1 MLTITIHF
9 LYLTHIISYIYEQGS
24 IDISLRQSGHS
35 LEGVRPPPESS
46 SYEEPPPAHSESED
60 EDSEDDPPPPPPP
73 PAAIDAAAMQRE
85 RIARLVSSAD
95 YTLSHS
101 VPRSSSARKNREEKE
116 FEEAVGVPL
125 PEREEEEEEV
135 KEVTMEL
142 IEEAESVARQAFLYH
157 LKLHAPGLSQELMS
171 QTFSGEWS
179 WANSSI
185 GAHRFFNKGVGW
197 NEK

>member
-1 MLTITIHF
+1 MDLQIH
-9 LYLTHIISYIYEQGS
+9 Q
-24 IDISLRQSGHS
+24 
-35 LEGVRPPPESS
+35 
-46 SYEEPPPAHSESED
+46 
-60 EDSEDDPPPPPPP
+60 PPPPPPP

-85 RIARLVSSAD
+85 RVARLVSSAD
-95 YTLSHS
+95 RYRTVVVTHDLPLKKKIERKK
-101 VPRSSSARKNREEKE
+101 VRRSSRCTLTRERRDED
-116 FEEAVGVPL
+116 
-125 PEREEEEEEV
+125 V

-142 IEEAESVARQAFLYH
+142 IEEAESVRKASIFYH
-157 LKLHAPGLSQELMS
+157 LKLHAPGLSQELKS

>member
-1 MLTITIHF
+1 MYQLLFMLTITIHF

-125 PEREEEEEEV
+125 PERE
-135 KEVTMEL
+135 
-142 IEEAESVARQAFLYH
+142 
-157 LKLHAPGLSQELMS
+157 
-171 QTFSGEWS
+171 
-179 WANSSI
+179 
-185 GAHRFFNKGVGW
+185 
-197 NEK
+197 